1 MSNRYTFTEYTIA
14 SYLDEHD
21 STYSE
26 YIQLLK
32 DVQIS
37 MRSHSTVYQL
47 LAARGKYTVFAPTNQ
62 AIHNYLD
69 TLYAQGVITEPSWK
83 GFKNQVA
90 LDSIKQVI
98 IYNSILDGTKDD
110 LEPIQSSGFPEDTKE
125 FPIANMNERKLTL
138 YYGTNPDS
146 MYINGTRDDAGNI
159 TKGCDHRMAAR
170 RLR

>member
-1 MSNRYTFTEYTIA
+1 MKKHNIIYRYIFLPFIVMVSGFYATSCTEHIDMSNRYTFKEYTIA

-37 MRSHSTVYQL
+37 LRSHSTVYQL

-69 TLYAQGVITEPSWK
+69 TLYAQGVITEPSWN

-98 IYNSILDGTKDD
+98 IYNSRI
-110 LEPIQSSGFPEDTKE
+110 
-125 FPIANMNERKLTL
+125 
-138 YYGTNPDS
+138 
-146 MYINGTRDDAGNI
+146 INS
-159 TKGCDHRMAAR
+159 
-170 RLR
+170 L